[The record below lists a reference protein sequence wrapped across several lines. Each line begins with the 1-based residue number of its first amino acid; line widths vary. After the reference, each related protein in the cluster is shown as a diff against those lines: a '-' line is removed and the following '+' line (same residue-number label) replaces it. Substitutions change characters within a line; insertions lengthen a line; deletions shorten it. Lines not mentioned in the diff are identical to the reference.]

1 MASSSSTGNGNTT
14 GTESTNLGRRRR
26 QGGGIVN
33 LRFNPTNDALLS
45 VFVSGSIFPCMIP
58 PISPGP
64 LPTPTPAPV
73 AEATT
78 FMSCLLANGY
88 QITFMGVL
96 TPTDVIATLV
106 REYD

>member
-1 MASSSSTGNGNTT
+1 MASSSSTGNESTT
-14 GTESTNLGRRRR
+14 GSESTSPRRRR
-26 QGGGIVN
+26 RYEGGIVN

-45 VFVSGSIFPCMIP
+45 VFVNGSIFPCIIP

-73 AEATT
+73 PDATT
-78 FMSCLLANGY
+78 FIGCLLANGY
-88 QITFMGVL
+88 EIRYMGVL

-106 REYD
+106 RDY